1 MSSPIPVVVRQLLAR
16 TRTSVRAARPG
27 SILILVVALLVLGP
41 QRLPEV
47 ARSVGKGMREL
58 KDSFSG
64 VSDDDYADEL
74 EEERPTAKPVP

>member
-1 MSSPIPVVVRQLLAR
+1 MGFNSA
-16 TRTSVRAARPG
+16 PG
-27 SILILVVALLVLGP
+27 PLEMMVILVVALLVLGP

-58 KDSFSG
+58 KDSLSG
-64 VSDDDYADEL
+64 IGDDDRDDYADEL

>member
-1 MSSPIPVVVRQLLAR
+1 MGFISA
-16 TRTSVRAARPG
+16 PG
-27 SILILVVALLVLGP
+27 PLEMMVILVVALLVLGP

-58 KDSFSG
+58 KDSLAG
-64 VSDDDYADEL
+64 IGDDDRDDYAEANEL

>member
-1 MSSPIPVVVRQLLAR
+1 
-16 TRTSVRAARPG
+16 
-27 SILILVVALLVLGP
+27 VLGP

-58 KDSFSG
+58 KDSLSG

>member
-1 MSSPIPVVVRQLLAR
+1 MGFISA
-16 TRTSVRAARPG
+16 PG
-27 SILILVVALLVLGP
+27 PLEMMVILVVALLVLGP

-58 KDSFSG
+58 KDSLSG
-64 VSDDDYADEL
+64 VTDDDYADEL